1 MAAIQKYLQKL
12 STTQLQALLREE
24 CEGRGTLPLETILDI
39 CNILAERNPQ
49 YPAAKDII
57 LQLAVH
63 IWNES

>member
-1 MAAIQKYLQKL
+1 MAAIQEYLQKL

-49 YPAAKDII
+49 LPAVKEII
-57 LQLAVH
+57 LKLCRTYIV
-63 IWNES
+63 